1 MELALKGITKQYGS
15 KRALDD
21 FSYSFEEGVYGLLGP
36 NGAGKST
43 LMKIIT
49 QSVKPTGGEITLDG
63 DDIFKQKEEYRK
75 RIGYM
80 PQQQTIYPFY
90 TGRQFL
96 NYMGLLKGEDRKS
109 LDDKI
114 QFYLEKVN
122 LISVADKK
130 IGTYSGG
137 MKQRLLIAQT
147 FLGDPDIMI
156 FDEPTAGLDPKERI
170 HVRNL
175 IHDNSAG
182 KIIIVA
188 THVVQDIESIA
199 DCIVLQKEGKV
210 AEADAPDKLV
220 EKMGVDPD
228 QGLEGVYMK
237 VYEETELKLEVGY
250 GMFS

>member
-96 NYMGLLKGEDRKS
+96 NYMGLLNGEDRKS

-237 VYEETELKLEVGY
+237 VFEETELK
-250 GMFS
+250 

>member
-1 MELALKGITKQYGS
+1 
-15 KRALDD
+15 
-21 FSYSFEEGVYGLLGP
+21 
-36 NGAGKST
+36 
-43 LMKIIT
+43 MKIIT

-237 VYEETELKLEVGY
+237 VFEETELK
-250 GMFS
+250 

>member
-1 MELALKGITKQYGS
+1 MVMELALKGITKQYGS

-43 LMKIIT
+43 LIKIIT
-49 QSVKPTGGEITLDG
+49 HSVKPTGGEITLDG

-237 VYEETELKLEVGY
+237 VFEETELK
-250 GMFS
+250 

>member
-43 LMKIIT
+43 LIKIIT

-80 PQQQTIYPFY
+80 PQQQTIYPSY

-96 NYMGLLKGEDRKS
+96 NYIGLLKGEDRKS

-237 VYEETELKLEVGY
+237 VFEETELK
-250 GMFS
+250 

>member
-43 LMKIIT
+43 LIKIIT

-147 FLGDPDIMI
+147 FLGDPNIMI

-237 VYEETELKLEVGY
+237 VFEETELK
-250 GMFS
+250 

>member
-21 FSYSFEEGVYGLLGP
+21 FAYSFEEGVYGLLGP

-237 VYEETELKLEVGY
+237 VFEETELK
-250 GMFS
+250 

>member
-43 LMKIIT
+43 LIKIIT

-80 PQQQTIYPFY
+80 PQQQTIYTFY

-237 VYEETELKLEVGY
+237 VFEETELK
-250 GMFS
+250 

>member
-237 VYEETELKLEVGY
+237 VFGETELK
-250 GMFS
+250 

>member
-43 LMKIIT
+43 IMKIIT

-237 VYEETELKLEVGY
+237 VFEETELK
-250 GMFS
+250 

>member
-156 FDEPTAGLDPKERI
+156 FYDPTAGLDPKERI

-237 VYEETELKLEVGY
+237 VFEETELK
-250 GMFS
+250 

>member
-43 LMKIIT
+43 LIKIIT

-220 EKMGVDPD
+220 EKMGVDLD

-237 VYEETELKLEVGY
+237 VFEETELK
-250 GMFS
+250 

>member
-237 VYEETELKLEVGY
+237 VFEETELK
-250 GMFS
+250 

>member
-49 QSVKPTGGEITLDG
+49 QSVKTTGGEITLDG

-237 VYEETELKLEVGY
+237 VFEETELK
-250 GMFS
+250 

>member
-188 THVVQDIESIA
+188 THVVQDIESIS

-237 VYEETELKLEVGY
+237 VFEETELK
-250 GMFS
+250 